1 MFRRSLTS
9 LAYRCS
15 TKTPRLVNIN
25 VEMKGKRYTF
35 QFPENTK
42 LAPNLERVRVPL
54 EFECGFSCSC
64 GTCSVS
70 LNEKDF

>member
-1 MFRRSLTS
+1 MLRRSLTQ
-9 LAYRCS
+9 LIYQCS
-15 TKTPRLVNIN
+15 TKAPNMVNIN

-54 EFECGFSCSC
+54 EF
-64 GTCSVS
+64 
-70 LNEKDF
+70 